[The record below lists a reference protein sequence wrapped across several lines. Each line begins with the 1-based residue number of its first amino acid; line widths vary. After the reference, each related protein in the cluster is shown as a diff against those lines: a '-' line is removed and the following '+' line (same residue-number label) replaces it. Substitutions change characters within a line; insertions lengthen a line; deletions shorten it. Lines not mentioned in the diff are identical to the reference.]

1 MKKALTV
8 LNKLIHPPKWV
19 LFTAPA
25 AVFSALIFVFIKG
38 FNDSVP
44 AYIIYCLSA
53 YCLAILVIPLPGA
66 VKKARNGIR
75 TWLSRSQ
82 FGKRYLEDLAFRGS
96 IGIFQ
101 GMIIN
106 FLYVAFRIF
115 VGIRHASVWFITMAV
130 YYLVLGIM
138 RLSLAVSYTRRT
150 PEKEIACYRRT
161 ALLLFLLNLPMG
173 AMITLMVMTDSGY
186 SYPGYIIY
194 VSAAYTFYMM
204 IVSVINIFKFRKL
217 GSPIL
222 SAAKALNFVT
232 AMMSVLGLQTAMIAQ
247 FSSEGESFRIMMNAI
262 TGGSVWFG
270 VILTAVCMLFISRKM
285 KIKSEVAPSDTLGK

>member
-25 AVFSALIFVFIKG
+25 AVFSALIFVFIRG

-53 YCLAILVIPLPGA
+53 YCLTILVIPLPGT
-66 VKKARNGIR
+66 VKKVKNGIR
-75 TWLSRSQ
+75 VRLSRSQ

-115 VGIRHASVWFITMAV
+115 VGIRHASVWFITMAA

-161 ALLLFLLNLPMG
+161 AWLLFLLNLPMG

-232 AMMSVLGLQTAMIAQ
+232 AMMSILGLQTAMLAQ
-247 FSSEGESFRIMMNAI
+247 FSSEGESFRVMMNAI

-285 KIKSEVAPSDTLGK
+285 KIKREVAPSDTLGK